1 MSLVQVYLDGARILE
16 PSRNHVLVEDIPDYA
31 PAYARIAE
39 AIHAGQPLTV
49 VVRHQ
54 TCAAWLQAAQEKYGP
69 KLVRAVTI
77 SHRGRL
83 AELWGVE
90 IPDWV
95 TDVALARSGLLDVP
109 LQAQSGQHFEDVVL
123 ETFYSPFLAYDR
135 LPVTYLADLLNSFE
149 LERWAKAAQRPLVKE
164 VLARRLQAWAEA
176 AASPGERLV
185 VEALQR
191 DPAAL
196 AHKLAQVKVLA
207 GYPPQVGKRILGVE
221 YDYLAALNLD
231 FSGLPVREA
240 DVADV
245 VDQIRVHLNTL
256 VQALSPSEALLA
268 MLDQVSGH
276 LVAEFEAV
284 QALLKSGTVVLDAD
298 LVRHVRRKFTPIHDR
313 LEQELADLDLLVT
326 PPRPPQPDPDGAWT
340 ADEWLDWAV
349 EHYLPYRFWLE
360 EIGQHDKEIATQA
373 DAYAE
378 WLYTQYPALRLTYPR
393 MVYQGL
399 LALHDRLTG
408 SAPVLVVVADN
419 LNYKF
424 LPDLAR
430 YLQAQGFFVE
440 QSIPHLA
447 MLPSC
452 TEVSKKCLFIG
463 QPEPFPGT
471 AYEKPTIEA
480 WEPALGKRQIC
491 YLPDVIALR
500 SVRRREHDVYFLNY
514 LPVDRALHED
524 ERQTGVPYSAAVRQ
538 RLRTLAEDIRTF
550 AERIGA
556 ERDLAVI
563 VISDHGSTRISAEAP
578 NPIDR
583 RFYATRVT
591 DKHHRYVT
599 ISDAE
604 LKALPDN
611 VRFECYIFEKERF
624 GLPTNY
630 LAARSTYRFSDPGEG
645 IYVHGGLSPE
655 ETIVPLTVFAPVAVK
670 PKPLTVRLL
679 ADEFR
684 YGVKSLIRLE
694 LVNPNQYACQEVHV
708 EVLNSNIVAALTVV
722 GDLDALSQTEVQVEA
737 RFRRITEETTA
748 LQVRIGHKFLGQPY
762 SQVENLP
769 VKMKR
774 IVTTTFDLDEL

>member
-1 MSLVQVYLDGARILE
+1 MSLIHLYLDHAHILK
-16 PSRNHVLVEDIPDYA
+16 PVADHVLVEAISDYV
-31 PAYARIAE
+31 PAYARMVE
-39 AIHAGQPLTV
+39 AIHANQPATI
-49 VVRHQ
+49 VVRDP
-54 TCAAWLQAAQEKYGP
+54 TCAAWLRVAQDHYGP
-69 KLVRAVTI
+69 ERIQIMEIT
-77 SHRGRL
+77 HRSRL

-95 TDVALARSGLLDVP
+95 TDQAIAHSSLLDVP
-109 LQAQSGQHFEDVVL
+109 LRAQPGQSFENVVL
-123 ETFYSPFLAYDR
+123 EAFYSPFLAYDR

-164 VLARRLQAWAEA
+164 VLARRLQVWAEA

-185 VEALQR
+185 VEALQC
-191 DPAAL
+191 DPAVL

-207 GYPPQVGKRILGVE
+207 GYPPQVGRRILGPE
-221 YDYLAALNLD
+221 YNHLAALKLD
-231 FSGLPVREA
+231 LSGLPVREA
-240 DVADV
+240 DLAKA

-256 VQALSPSEALLA
+256 ARALPPSEALLA
-268 MLDQVSGH
+268 MLDQISGH
-276 LVAEFEAV
+276 LVVEFEAL
-284 QALLKSGTVVLDAD
+284 QALLKSGTVVVDAD
-298 LVRHVRRKFTPIHDR
+298 LVHRVRRKFAPIHDR

-326 PPRPPQPDPDGAWT
+326 PPRPPQPDPDGTWT

-360 EIGQHDKEIATQA
+360 EIGQHDEEIATQA
-373 DAYAE
+373 DAYAA
-378 WLYTQYPALRLTYPR
+378 WLYAQYPALRLTYPR
-393 MVYQGL
+393 TVYQGL
-399 LALHDRLTG
+399 LALRDRLASST
-408 SAPVLVVVADN
+408 PVLVVVADN

-424 LPDLAR
+424 LPDLVR
-430 YLQAQGFFVE
+430 YLQGQGFFAK
-440 QSIPHLA
+440 QPIPHLA

-463 QPEPFPGT
+463 QPEPFPAT
-471 AYEKPTIEA
+471 AYEKPTLEA

-538 RLRTLAEDIRTF
+538 RLRMLAEDIRTF

-556 ERDLAVI
+556 ERDLVVI

-583 RFYATRVT
+583 QFYATRIT

-630 LAARSTYRFSDPGEG
+630 LAARSTYRFTDPGEG

-694 LVNPNQYACQEVHV
+694 LVNPNQYASQEVHV

-722 GDLDALSQTEVQVEA
+722 SDLDALSQTEVQIEA
-737 RFRRITEETTA
+737 RFHRIIEETTA
-748 LQVRIGHKFLGQPY
+748 LQVRVGHKFLGQPY
-762 SQVENLP
+762 SQVENLS

>member
-54 TCAAWLQAAQEKYGP
+54 TCAAWLQAAQDKYGSECIQVEP
-69 KLVRAVTI
+69 I
-77 SHRGRL
+77 SHRSRL

-95 TDVALARSGLLDVP
+95 TDEAIARSDLLEVP
-109 LQAQSGQHFEDVVL
+109 LQAQPGQRFENVVL
-123 ETFYSPFLAYDR
+123 EAFYSPFLAYDR

-231 FSGLPVREA
+231 FSGLPVREVDLA
-240 DVADV
+240 DT

-256 VQALSPSEALLA
+256 AQTLPASEALLA

-276 LVAEFEAV
+276 LVAEFEAL
-284 QALLKSGTVVLDAD
+284 QALLKSGNVVVDAD
-298 LVRHVRRKFTPIHDR
+298 LVHRVRRKFAPIHDR

-326 PPRPPQPDPDGAWT
+326 PPRPPKPDPDGTWT

-360 EIGQHDKEIATQA
+360 EIGQHDEEIATQA
-373 DAYAE
+373 DAYAA
-378 WLYTQYPALRLTYPR
+378 WLYAQYPALRLTYPR

-399 LALHDRLTG
+399 LALHDRLVS
-408 SAPVLVVVADN
+408 SAPVLVVVVDN

-424 LPDLAR
+424 FPDLVH

-440 QSIPHLA
+440 QPIPHLA

-452 TEVSKKCLFIG
+452 TEVSKKCLFIA
-463 QPEPFPGT
+463 QPEPFSGT
-471 AYEKPTIEA
+471 AYEKPTLEA
-480 WEPALGKRQIC
+480 WGPALGGRRVC
-491 YLPDVIALR
+491 YLPHVGALR
-500 SVRRREHDVYFLNY
+500 SVKRQEHDVYFLNY
-514 LPVDRALHED
+514 LPVDEALHDD
-524 ERQTGVPYSAAVRQ
+524 EQQTGVPYSAAVRQ
-538 RLRTLAEDIRTF
+538 RLRALAGDIRAF